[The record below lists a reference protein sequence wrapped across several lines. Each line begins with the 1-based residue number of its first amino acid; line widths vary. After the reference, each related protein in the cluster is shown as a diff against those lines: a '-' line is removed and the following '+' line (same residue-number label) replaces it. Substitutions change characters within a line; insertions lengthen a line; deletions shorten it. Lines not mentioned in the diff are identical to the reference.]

1 MGGYAPRPAKR
12 ARLRPSPPNFKSD
25 YARHREKEERIAA
38 KVGGEQEL
46 KRLLR
51 EQEEKGPFAVLCQD
65 VQTGRYHFLS
75 AVEHQRQT
83 RAYFQPKI
91 AESIDS
97 LNDIMG
103 MLTPSVASTAPRTAT
118 SSLYAEV
125 QALPVGGRMVI
136 DDFKRKPQELGPN
149 VKVVYDASI
158 DAHIVTK
165 LPPSPFLSVDKPPRP
180 AKQGPTGPL
189 PPVTIEQKVKD
200 GPSPFWCRVIEIV
213 GVLLGSVIGSAIYHT
228 ITGPS

>member
-65 VQTGRYHFLS
+65 MHTGRYHFLS
-75 AVEHQRQT
+75 AVEHRRQT
-83 RAYFQPKI
+83 RAYFQPSI
-91 AESIDS
+91 AESLDS
-97 LNDIMG
+97 LNEIMSK
-103 MLTPSVASTAPRTAT
+103 LTPSVASDAPRTAT

-125 QALPVGGRMVI
+125 QALPVGGRMIVGGL
-136 DDFKRKPQELGPN
+136 KRGPEELGPN
-149 VKVVYDASI
+149 VQIVYDAEI
-158 DAHIVTK
+158 DEHIAIK
-165 LPPSPFLSVDKPPRP
+165 LPPSPYLRVDKPP
-180 AKQGPTGPL
+180 KQVTQGPTGPL
-189 PPVTIEQKVKD
+189 SPGPFEPKIKD
-200 GPSPFWCRVIEIV
+200 GPSSFWFRVVEIA
-213 GVLLGSVIGSAIYHT
+213 GVLLGTCIGTAIYHA
-228 ITGPS
+228 ICGPS